1 MRKKLK
7 DEEKKV
13 RFGLSLDPEL
23 LKILKEYTTEKDIN
37 ISKFIE
43 SVVREHF
50 EKNNKSI
57 ND

>member
-7 DEEKKV
+7 EEEKKI

-23 LKILKEYTTEKDIN
+23 VKILKEYTTEKNIN
-37 ISKFIE
+37 VSKFIE
-43 SVVREHF
+43 SIVREHF
-50 EKNNKSI
+50 EKNNKNI